1 MIPLLGALLVA
12 VGVSIAVFARHAANQ
27 RRVRDLRAVLELQA
41 LGPANP
47 DNAERT
53 SSLLARSGL
62 AAERALGEASVL
74 ERLHAVL
81 DRSDWK
87 LSAGEFAVVSAVIA
101 VVSGFVGWLIAGPPF
116 GLPALVV
123 GAVAPY
129 LFVLRS
135 VTKRRVAFE
144 EQFPDVLDLLAAS
157 LESGASLAHALQ
169 LVVDEAEQP
178 TADEFGRVLTA
189 TRVGTPLP
197 EALATLSERLGSND
211 VEWTVRAITVQQ
223 RTGGKL
229 AEILRIVARTMRER
243 GEVVREVR
251 TLTVEGRWSAY
262 ILGSLPFAMATL
274 LLAINP
280 HYLSPL
286 FHDPLGIA
294 MLAGTGV
301 LMVIGFV
308 WMRFVIRVEV

>member
-1 MIPLLGALLVA
+1 MIPALGALLVA
-12 VGVSIAVFARHAANQ
+12 VGIGAAVMGRVAANR

-41 LGPANP
+41 LGPARP
-47 DNAERT
+47 EDAEQT

-62 AAERALGEASVL
+62 AAERALGEASSL
-74 ERLHAVL
+74 ERLRGVL
-81 DRSDWK
+81 DRSDWR

-101 VVSGFVGWLIAGPPF
+101 VVGALVGWLVAGPWLA
-116 GLPALVV
+116 LPALVV
-123 GAVAPY
+123 SGVAPY

-135 VTKRRVAFE
+135 VTRRRVAFE

-157 LESGASLAHALQ
+157 LESGSSLAHALR

-178 TADEFGRVLTA
+178 TADEFGRVLSA

-197 EALATLSERLGSND
+197 EALAEMSERLGSKD

-243 GEVVREVR
+243 GEVQREVQ

-294 MLAGTGV
+294 MIAGTGV
-301 LMVIGFV
+301 LMLIGFV
-308 WMRFVIRVEV
+308 WMRIAIRVEV